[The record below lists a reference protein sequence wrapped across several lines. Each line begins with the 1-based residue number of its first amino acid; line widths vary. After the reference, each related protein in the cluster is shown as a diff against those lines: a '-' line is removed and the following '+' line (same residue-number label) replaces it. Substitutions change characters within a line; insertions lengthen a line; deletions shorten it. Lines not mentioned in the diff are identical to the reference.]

1 MVLRNQVEWALHCA
15 VVLAGLPPGR
25 TLSAKVL
32 SEFYGIPK
40 EYLSKALQALATAG
54 LVSGATGP
62 SGGYVL
68 SRPPAK
74 ITFLDVVEAI
84 EGKEGHFVCR
94 EIRRNNPSLPSDA
107 PFRSICGIA
116 RVMYEADEQ
125 WRKVLRKTTLADILK
140 ELPGQI
146 PQDVAR
152 RSAVWLS
159 ERAGTRKSDEN
170 R

>member
-15 VVLAGLPPGR
+15 VVLAGLPPGQ

-62 SGGYVL
+62 SGGYAL
-68 SRPPAK
+68 SKDPA
-74 ITFLDVVEAI
+74 IVTFLDVVEAI
-84 EGKEGHFVCR
+84 EGKDGHFVCR
-94 EIRRNNPSLPSDA
+94 EIRRNNPSISSEA
-107 PFRSICGIA
+107 PFRSVCGIA
-116 RVMYEADEQ
+116 RVMYDADDA
-125 WRKVLRKTTLADILK
+125 WRKVLRATTLADILRA
-140 ELPGQI
+140 LPGQV
-146 PQDVAR
+146 PKDVAR
-152 RSAVWLS
+152 RSALWLS
-159 ERAGTRKSDEN
+159 ERSGTRKSGEH